1 MAIQTM
7 YVLEAPAVSGSSLFP
22 MARREKEE
30 GGGGNAGSERRREVI
45 RQKRE
50 KRSIAPQVL
59 GFFGGSVKGSR
70 SRRGKE
76 QYFFLMALF

>member
-1 MAIQTM
+1 MNKNIGLFFLDFCFDTHYFRVRVDFQFMAIQTM

-50 KRSIAPQVL
+50 KRSKAT
-59 GFFGGSVKGSR
+59 
-70 SRRGKE
+70 
-76 QYFFLMALF
+76 